1 VREWPEIEEMLRRCE
16 VKWILREIAILLIS
30 VFILVPL
37 LLVIAACAP
46 FAAMWAMLCDRDL
59 REEVSGDRRIW
70 K

>member
-1 VREWPEIEEMLRRCE
+1 M
-16 VKWILREIAILLIS
+16 KWILREIAILLIS